1 MKRYVIEVQYVGKN
15 YSGSQLQRATE
26 GTISDDNAATAKGV
40 NAPLTIQSEL
50 EKALSTLIGGCD
62 RGKQIA
68 KSSGNPTAN
77 LNKTQNNEK
86 RIKTF
91 FSGRT
96 DKGVNSKGQIVHFET
111 DKTLVASKF
120 IYSMN
125 EILPNDI
132 SISNEFGLKEVAND
146 FHAQKSAKK
155 RYYQYV
161 FYNKKQ
167 RSAFDGDLLWIRWD
181 LNIQRMQK
189 SLEYL
194 LGEHDFSSFRSS
206 GSKTLNKTCFI
217 YKVECKK
224 LDDLVVINIEGNRF
238 LYNMVR
244 AIVGTLLLIEKNN
257 LEPEA
262 MKMILE
268 SKDRSK
274 AGKTVNPYGLT
285 LMKVEY

>member
-1 MKRYVIEVQYVGKN
+1 MNRYSIRVEYVGKN
-15 YSGSQLQRATE
+15 YSGSQLQGATHKK
-26 GTISDDNAATAKGV
+26 TPN
-40 NAPLTIQSEL
+40 TIQAEL
-50 EKALSTLIGGCD
+50 EKALSTLICGQ
-62 RGKQIA
+62 KEVTQLPQSA
-68 KSSGNPTAN
+68 P
-77 LNKTQNNEK
+77 NKRK
-86 RIKTF
+86 IKTV

-111 DKTLVASKF
+111 TKTLVASKF
-120 IYSMN
+120 THSMN

-132 SISNEFGLKEVAND
+132 SVSDLKEVSTD
-146 FHAQKSAKK
+146 FHAQKTAKK
-155 RYYQYV
+155 RHYQYV

-167 RSAFDGDLLWIRWD
+167 RSAFDGDLLLVKSD
-181 LNIQRMQK
+181 LNIQRMQT

-206 GSKTLNKTCFI
+206 GSSTLNEICFI

-224 LDDLVVINIEGNRF
+224 LDDTVVINVVGNRF

-244 AIVGTLLLIEKNN
+244 AIVGTLLMIEKND
-257 LEPEA
+257 LPPET
-262 MKMILE
+262 MKMVLE
-268 SKDRSK
+268 AHDRSK